1 MISRENQSYS
11 LLSKL
16 FLRFTFLYLLFYIYP
31 YGFEYIQ
38 ELNTSDY
45 SIWKSITIWF
55 GETFLGFEMDRDRL
69 LNGFD
74 SQYDYSRFLLIT
86 VLAIIGTF
94 IWIIIDSKFQKDYD
108 DKLNTLTRT
117 ILRYHVGLTLIIY
130 GLAKVFMLQFGVMG
144 LDTLES
150 KVGDNNAMGFLWTF
164 MSYSKFY
171 TMSTGW
177 IEFIGGVL
185 LLFRRTTFIGSFILF
200 LSMINVVLI
209 DIGYDVRV
217 KMFAIHLL
225 IMTVLLLSS
234 HFKSLINLFLLN
246 KPTESI
252 VEKPLFVDSRYV
264 KVGYFLKAAILT
276 YFVISCFIT
285 YKERIHRQKANRYTS
300 MTRYHKI
307 EHKMI
312 NGDTIAVT
320 DSSRWNILSINGN
333 KYRPEHLRIVKMD
346 KSQERYSFTAD
357 TVGHTIDF
365 ITNSD
370 SIAYQFRYKELE
382 AGKFIFDGVSAKGDS
397 IWFQTTSKS
406 LNDYPLSANHIRWIT
421 DLKD

>member
-1 MISRENQSYS
+1 MNSQENQSYGI
-11 LLSKL
+11 LGKV

-38 ELNTSDY
+38 ELNMSDF
-45 SIWKSITIWF
+45 SIWQSITIWF
-55 GETFLGFEMDRDRL
+55 GENILGFEMNKDRL

-74 SQYDYSRFLLIT
+74 SQYDYSRFLLIAF
-86 VLAIIGTF
+86 LAIIGTISWVF
-94 IWIIIDSKFQKDYD
+94 IDSKYQKSYD
-108 DKLNTLTRT
+108 VKLNRLIRT

-130 GLAKVFMLQFGVMG
+130 GLSKVFMLQFGEMG

-185 LLFRRTTFIGSFILF
+185 LLFRRTTFIGAFILF
-200 LSMINVVLI
+200 ISMVNVVLI

-246 KPTESI
+246 KATEPI
-252 VEKPLFVDSRYV
+252 VEMPLFVDSRYV
-264 KVGYFLKAAILT
+264 KVGYFLKGCILT
-276 YFVISCFIT
+276 YFVISCFFI

-300 MTRYHKI
+300 MTRFHTIKS
-307 EHKMI
+307 KLI

-320 DSSRWNILSINGN
+320 DSSRWNTLSINGN
-333 KYRPEHLRIVKMD
+333 KYRPEHLRIEKMD
-346 KSQERYSFTAD
+346 NSQERFSFTAD
-357 TVGHTIDF
+357 TINRTIDF

-370 SIAYQFRYKELE
+370 STAYQFTYKDLGD
-382 AGKFIFDGVSAKGDS
+382 GKFIFDGVSAKGDS
-397 IWFQTTSKS
+397 IWFQTKSKS
-406 LNDYPLSANHIRWIT
+406 LNDYPLSANNIKWIT
-421 DLKD
+421 DYKE